1 MELVRRRV
9 GTALGVVLAMVAS
22 FLVVASTAAP
32 AQALGD
38 RCPGTQVVRCIRVLQ
53 VGTSYYAHAGIE
65 DENGAYD
72 VAVNQIQLQ
81 RHNGSSWVTVKEN
94 GNFDGWAATRDEG
107 DTGSHSCTSGGHS
120 FRARAFFQW
129 SGPDSG
135 EEWVTTGVVSICA
148 GAFQVPFPCSETW
161 TGSTRSGHSP
171 ANAVDFNRS
180 PDEGQ
185 QVYASAGGT
194 VTTVRDLGGTSYGKY
209 VVITHNG
216 GYQTL
221 YAHLQSFAVSVG
233 DAVTVRT
240 PIGRVGSTGGSTGPH
255 LHYEQR
261 LNGDDVRVRFVN
273 ADPVYYGDRSLSR
286 DSECL

>member
-1 MELVRRRV
+1 MELVIRRV
-9 GTALGVVLAMVAS
+9 STALAVVLALMAS
-22 FLVVASTAAP
+22 FLVVASTATP

-38 RCPGTQVVRCIRVLQ
+38 KCPGVQVKRCIRVLQ

-81 RHNGSSWVTVKEN
+81 RHNGSRWVTVKEN

-107 DTGSHSCTSGGHS
+107 DTASHSCTSGVHS

-135 EEWVTTGVVSICA
+135 EQWLTTDVVRVCA
-148 GAFQVPFPCSETW
+148 GSFQVPFPCSETW

-171 ANAVDFNRS
+171 ANAVDFNRN

-194 VTTVRDLGGTSYGKY
+194 VTTVRDLGGSSYGKY
-209 VVITHNG
+209 VLITHNG

-233 DAVTVRT
+233 DAVSVRSV
-240 PIGRVGSTGGSTGPH
+240 IGRVGSTGNSSGPH

-261 LNGDDVRVRFVN
+261 LNGNDVRVKFVN
-273 ADPVYYGDRSLSR
+273 ADPVYYGAKSLSR

>member
-171 ANAVDFNRS
+171 ANAVDFNRN

>member
-9 GTALGVVLAMVAS
+9 GVALGVVLAMVAS
-22 FLVVASTAAP
+22 FLVVASTAVP

-38 RCPGTQVVRCIRVLQ
+38 KCPGTQVKRCIRVLQ

-72 VAVNQIQLQ
+72 VAVNSIQLQ
-81 RHNGSSWVTVKEN
+81 RHNGSTWVTVKEN

-135 EEWVTTGVVSICA
+135 EQWLTTDVVPICA

-171 ANAVDFNRS
+171 ANAVDFNRN

-194 VTTVRDLGGTSYGKY
+194 VTTVRDLGGVSYGRY

-221 YAHLQSFAVSVG
+221 YAHLESFAVSVG

-240 PIGRVGSTGGSTGPH
+240 PIGRVGSTGGSSGPH

-261 LNGDDVRVRFVN
+261 LNGNDVRVRFVN
-273 ADPVYYGDRSLSR
+273 ADPVYYGDRNLSR